1 MGEVTPIQ
9 PSRYGRA
16 PDFEAVKVRQQR
28 KTSTRTF
35 QRPNRRQGFARI
47 TEDMFLPL
55 SKHRGPAVMLVVV
68 LVQRSNLRLTRSNGG
83 WTQLPAIV
91 LEQVGLSD
99 RRRRAE
105 AVKALVAQDVLETR
119 TTGKGKALEYRL
131 QPVTRWCGAA
141 AEVAGDG

>member
-1 MGEVTPIQ
+1 M
-9 PSRYGRA
+9 Y
-16 PDFEAVKVRQQR
+16 
-28 KTSTRTF
+28 
-35 QRPNRRQGFARI
+35 
-47 TEDMFLPL
+47 LPL

-83 WTQLPAIV
+83 WTQLSAIV

-105 AVKALVAQDVLETR
+105 AVNALVAQGVLETR

-141 AEVAGDG
+141 AKVAGNG